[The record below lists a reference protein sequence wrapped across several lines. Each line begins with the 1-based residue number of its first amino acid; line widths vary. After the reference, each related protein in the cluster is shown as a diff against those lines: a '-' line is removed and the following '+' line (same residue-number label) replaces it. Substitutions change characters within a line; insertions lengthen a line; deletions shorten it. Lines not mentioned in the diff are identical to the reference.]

1 MTTGLLTRSAPPA
14 PRPLFASLSLRLRVR
29 LRAAALEAELAA
41 GADPIERGDL
51 ARCGDLLTRPSERVR
66 LARAL
71 RRVVRNADDPR
82 FALTSAVP
90 VNRVAVRRTREAIEV
105 LARALAGRCA
115 GVRGVAMTACLLR
128 DGCGPL
134 YVASSP
140 GSLEAVVGGALRALH
155 DSP

>member
-1 MTTGLLTRSAPPA
+1 VTSGLLTRSAPAA

-29 LRAAALEAELAA
+29 LRAAALEGQLAA
-41 GADPIERGDL
+41 GADPIEREDL

-90 VNRVAVRRTREAIEV
+90 VNRVEVRRARDAIEA
-105 LARALAGRCA
+105 LARALTGPRA
-115 GVRGVAMTACLLR
+115 GVRGVAMTACRLR

-134 YVASSP
+134 YAASPP
-140 GSLEAVVGGALRALH
+140 GSLEAAVGRALHALH